1 MASAYLTTSIYACST
16 LVLVYIVCH
25 EHVFPS
31 PPAAINSYDAVQT
44 TSSGDIV
51 LGQGAEYSAALEGLG
66 VGPRS
71 RDLLPNKETKF
82 QVRI

>member
-1 MASAYLTTSIYACST
+1 MLEISICANHKLS
-16 LVLVYIVCH
+16 H
-25 EHVFPS
+25 PFPA
-31 PPAAINSYDAVQT
+31 PFAAAINSYEAVHT
-44 TSSGDIV
+44 TSGGDIV

-82 QVRI
+82 QVRVTAIPLAV